1 MTLKQKLV
9 LGTGAVALAVI
20 GVTGAL
26 ASGRGDCSGV
36 ACPKSDCAKECPC
49 AACPDCPGC

>member
-20 GVTGAL
+20 GVTGAF
-26 ASGRGDCSGV
+26 AMKSGCGE
-36 ACPKSDCAKECPC
+36 ACPKEAPCSCPV
-49 AACPDCPGC
+49 CPGC